1 MVSSPGPCASSEGR
15 LPEAF
20 SLVFRLESQGAEVSA
35 QFLIAESEQSALC
48 TFFSLLPKAYDEPP
62 LVAVFHFSGFSAALP
77 CRVGRLLL
85 SFPRRVFG
93 PGCQFEKAAFRGFQ
107 IVFQRCRRVYIL

>member
-1 MVSSPGPCASSEGR
+1 M
-15 LPEAF
+15 PEAF
-20 SLVFRLESQGAEVSA
+20 FLVFRLESQGAEVSA

-62 LVAVFHFSGFSAALP
+62 LVVAVFHFPGFSAALP

-93 PGCQFEKAAFRGFQ
+93 PGCYFEKVAFRGFP
-107 IVFQRCRRVYIL
+107 I